1 MLVLSKLSVRMLG
14 DILWLSSLCVMEE
27 QLATGLGL
35 NQLRLE
41 PLGGDFES
49 VTAHFPPGART
60 GGFGSTNGFPPTT
73 SVFPPGYFVESA
85 NSLPHVDFHVENSL
99 SEFELE
105 NVFSTGN
112 LTRRM
117 LTKRMTYQLSRE
129 ESDL

>member
-1 MLVLSKLSVRMLG
+1 
-14 DILWLSSLCVMEE
+14 MEE
-27 QLATGLGL
+27 QLATGWGL

-41 PLGGDFES
+41 PLGGNFES
-49 VTAHFPPGART
+49 VTAQFPPGAHT

-73 SVFPPGYFVESA
+73 SVFPPGYFVESV

-105 NVFSTGN
+105 NVFSPGN

-117 LTKRMTYQLSRE
+117 LTTRRTFQLS
-129 ESDL
+129 